1 MQSTRT
7 IYLTDVGPRDGLQ
20 SETALVPTDLKLEV
34 IAGLAAAGL
43 PAVQVASFVHPVKV
57 PQMADAEAVIAGLP
71 THFKTDFS
79 ALTLNLKGM
88 QRACATPIPWVEVS
102 LAATE
107 AQSRRNAGMSIAQA
121 QRQMAEMIALAK
133 RSNRKV
139 RATIQCTFGCV
150 QFGEVS
156 EAQLRGLAEPLL
168 AGGVDLLLLADTTGL
183 ATPPA
188 VRRMLDAVLP
198 LAGQAAIG
206 LHLHDTRGLGLVNV
220 AAGLE
225 MGVRHFDASLGG
237 LGGCPFVPDAA
248 GNIATEETLY
258 LLHAF
263 GFSTG
268 VDIAAVAAL
277 SRRLSAFFDRP
288 LTGKLY
294 RLL

>member
-20 SETALVPTDLKLEV
+20 NETALVPTDLKLEV
-34 IAGLAAAGL
+34 ITGLAAAGL
-43 PAVQVASFVHPVKV
+43 PAVQVASFVHPAKV

-71 THFKTDFS
+71 TRFNTDFS

-88 QRACATPIPWVEVS
+88 QRACATAIPWVEVS

-107 AQSRRNAGMSIAQA
+107 AQSRRNAGMSIAEA
-121 QRQMAEMIALAK
+121 QGQMAEMIALAK
-133 RSNRKV
+133 RSNRNV
-139 RATIQCTFGCV
+139 RATIQCTFGCSRA
-150 QFGEVS
+150 GEVS

-220 AAGLE
+220 AAALE

-237 LGGCPFVPDAA
+237 LGGCPFVPGAA

-258 LLHAF
+258 LLHAL

-268 VDIAAVAAL
+268 VDIAAVADL